1 MEMGFGDSDSK
12 EGRFPDSQ
20 EMATPPPRP
29 RCSSDLTSL
38 HVPETFT
45 CQGLLCERSLCMSV
59 ACVLCLVA
67 QSCPTLC
74 DPMDCS
80 LPASSIHGDSPSK
93 NTGVSCHALLQG
105 SFPTQGSN
113 PVFCMGKPLGHGEL
127 CKWHVPPI
135 KKRSGVSRG
144 CNQLKSILP
153 TKPSTSLAPASLEH
167 LGVGEGDGVCGG
179 FPH

>member
-20 EMATPPPRP
+20 EMATP

-45 CQGLLCERSLCMSV
+45 CQGLLGERSLCMSV

-93 NTGVSCHALLQG
+93 NTGG
-105 SFPTQGSN
+105 SSPPGELSN
-113 PVFCMGKPLGHGEL
+113 PGIEPGLLHGKTTGSWRALQMARP
-127 CKWHVPPI
+127 
-135 KKRSGVSRG
+135 SRQEKVR
-144 CNQLKSILP
+144 C
-153 TKPSTSLAPASLEH
+153 
-167 LGVGEGDGVCGG
+167 
-179 FPH
+179 